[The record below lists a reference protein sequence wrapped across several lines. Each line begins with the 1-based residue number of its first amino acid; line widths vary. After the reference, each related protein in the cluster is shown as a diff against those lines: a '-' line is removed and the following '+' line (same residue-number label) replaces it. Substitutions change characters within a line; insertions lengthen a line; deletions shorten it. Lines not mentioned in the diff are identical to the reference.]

1 MIEGIIYL
9 YESPNRKRYVGQTTN
24 EKQRRL
30 TFCNLNR
37 SYGGAKIDNARKSI
51 YQKTLNIWFYL
62 KGYLV
67 LSHL

>member
-37 SYGGAKIDNARKSI
+37 SYGGAKIDNARK
-51 YQKTLNIWFYL
+51 KYL
-62 KGYLV
+62 PENFKYMVLFKGV
-67 LSHL
+67 FSS